1 MISVVLPIYNEEK
14 GLSSFIDDLYIQM
27 KSIGQ
32 SFEIILVNDGSTDK
46 SLQLI
51 QSLCTN
57 YAELKFIGLSRNFG
71 HQIAISAGIDYA
83 SGDQV
88 ILMDSDGQDPPEV
101 IPDLIHKMDEGYDV
115 VYAKRIKR
123 AKESVMKKWTAS
135 LFYKI
140 LNKIT
145 SIEIPVDT
153 GDFRIIN
160 RKVIDALKQMPEKQR
175 YLRGQIAW
183 LGFKQTPV
191 EYERKGRNAG
201 ETNYTYKK
209 MIGLAFDAIT
219 SFSNWPLRLATLSGF
234 VCAVIGF
241 ILILYTLYAKFI
253 LKIYEPGWP
262 SLMISIVFLGG
273 IQLLGIGMIGEYI
286 ARINDNVKGRPLYL
300 VDDTNIDIHA

>member
-115 VYAKRIKR
+115 VYAKRIK
-123 AKESVMKKWTAS
+123 KS
-135 LFYKI
+135 
-140 LNKIT
+140 
-145 SIEIPVDT
+145 
-153 GDFRIIN
+153 
-160 RKVIDALKQMPEKQR
+160 
-175 YLRGQIAW
+175 
-183 LGFKQTPV
+183 
-191 EYERKGRNAG
+191 
-201 ETNYTYKK
+201 
-209 MIGLAFDAIT
+209 
-219 SFSNWPLRLATLSGF
+219 
-234 VCAVIGF
+234 
-241 ILILYTLYAKFI
+241 
-253 LKIYEPGWP
+253 
-262 SLMISIVFLGG
+262 
-273 IQLLGIGMIGEYI
+273 
-286 ARINDNVKGRPLYL
+286 
-300 VDDTNIDIHA
+300 